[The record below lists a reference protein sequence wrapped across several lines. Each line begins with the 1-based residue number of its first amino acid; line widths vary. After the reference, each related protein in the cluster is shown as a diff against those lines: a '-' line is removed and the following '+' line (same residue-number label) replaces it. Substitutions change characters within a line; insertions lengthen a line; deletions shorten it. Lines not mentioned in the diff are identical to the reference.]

1 MSSLPA
7 ALHPVRQR
15 LLKKAG
21 EDARMFALG
30 TTVARVAQMAADD
43 DRGVNDLAQIIVSD
57 LALSTRILR
66 LSNTIG
72 YRSASSPPV
81 TTISRAISML
91 GFDTVRTAALGML
104 LVDALDA
111 NRAGSV
117 RAELEVSLC
126 ASLVG
131 RNMVAHLAASAGE
144 SGRAT
149 GLHSEEASVVAL
161 LKNIGPLLLAT
172 HEVETHRDIAA
183 IFAKGRYNLD
193 EAALAVLGCGYQAL
207 SQGVAQAWKLS
218 APLVAALAPLAP
230 GVLKPAASRAELTAQ
245 LASFGIDCAHLAAR
259 GERDPA
265 SPLEAALLA
274 RYGGALPV
282 DADMLGPLLD
292 SVKAEM
298 AELLKCMRLRPVAP
312 SGSSGLPQALLD
324 AALGASEAQQ
334 PFHPSGKP
342 TNARERLLA
351 GVQDLTQMRAVG
363 KSKINEL
370 MMAMLET
377 IYSGLGFNFATVC
390 LKDPKTN
397 QYRARAAFGAE
408 QERTQKGFVF
418 PADGGRDVFF
428 YAMQNNIDLVIAD
441 AREPKIA
448 ALVPPWHAA
457 LLPDTRSFVVLP
469 VVVGKVQLGFFYADR
484 VQLAPEGIAAD
495 ESALIKALKS
505 QILAALGA

>member
-1 MSSLPA
+1 MSSA

-30 TTVARVAQMAADD
+30 ATVARVAQMAANDD
-43 DRGVNDLAQIIVSD
+43 HGVNDLAQIIVSD
-57 LALSTRILR
+57 LALSTRMLR
-66 LSNTIG
+66 LANTIG

-117 RAELEVSLC
+117 RSELEISLC

-131 RNMVAHLAASAGE
+131 RNMVAHLAANQGE
-144 SGRAT
+144 QGRST
-149 GLHSEEASVVAL
+149 PIHTEEASVVAL
-161 LKNIGPLLLAT
+161 LKNIAPLLLAT
-172 HEVETHRDIAA
+172 HENETYKEIAA
-183 IFAKGRYNLD
+183 IVAKGRYNHE
-193 EAALAVLGCGYQAL
+193 EAALAVLNCGYEAL

-218 APLVAALAPLAP
+218 TPLVNALTPQP
-230 GVLKPAASRAELTAQ
+230 QGVLKPAGGRMELTSQ
-245 LASFGIDCAHLAAR
+245 LACFGIDVARLAAR
-259 GERDPA
+259 GERDPE
-265 SPLEAALLA
+265 SPFEAALLN
-274 RYGGALPV
+274 RYGKALPV
-282 DADMLGPLLD
+282 DAEMLGPLLD

-298 AELLKCMRLRPVAP
+298 TELLKCMRLRPVAAE
-312 SGSSGLPQALLD
+312 GSSSLPAALLE
-324 AALGASEAQQ
+324 ATLGGNEPLQS
-334 PFHPSGKP
+334 FLPSGKP
-342 TNARERLLA
+342 TNAREKLLA
-351 GVQDLTQMRAVG
+351 GVQDVTQMRAVG
-363 KSKINEL
+363 KSKVNEV

-377 IYSGLGFNFATVC
+377 IYSGLGYNFATVC

-408 QERTQKGFVF
+408 QERTQKGFCF

-428 YAMQNNIDLVIAD
+428 YAMQNNVDLVIAD

-448 ALVPPWHAA
+448 ALVPPWHVA
-457 LLPDTRSFVVLP
+457 LLPGTRSFVVLP

-484 VQLAPEGIAAD
+484 VHLAPEGIAPD
-495 ESALIKALKS
+495 ESALIKALKT
-505 QILAALGA
+505 QILASLGA

>member
-1 MSSLPA
+1 MNLPA

-30 TTVARVAQMAADD
+30 TTVARVAQMAANDD
-43 DRGVNDLAQIIVSD
+43 HGVNDLAQIIVSD
-57 LALSTRILR
+57 VALSTRVLR

-117 RAELEVSLC
+117 RSELEVSLC

-131 RNMVAHLAASAGE
+131 RNMVAYLASKLGE
-144 SGRAT
+144 NARAT
-149 GLHSEEASVVAL
+149 PMHTEEASVVAL
-161 LKNIGPLLLAT
+161 LKNIAPLLLAT
-172 HEVETHRDIAA
+172 HEVETYKEIAA
-183 IFAKGRYNLD
+183 IFAKGRYNQE
-193 EAALAVLGCGYQAL
+193 EAALAVLGCGYEAL

-218 APLVAALAPLAP
+218 APLISALAPLP
-230 GVLKPAASRAELTAQ
+230 QGVLKPAAGRLELTSQ
-245 LASFGIDCAHLAAR
+245 LAGFGIDVARIAAR
-259 GERDPA
+259 GEREPE
-265 SPLEAALLA
+265 SKLEAALLL
-274 RYGGALPV
+274 RYGSALPV
-282 DADMLGPLLD
+282 DAEMLGPLLD

-298 AELLKCMRLRPVAP
+298 MELLKCMRLRPVAP
-312 SGSSGLPQALLD
+312 AGSSGLPQALLD
-324 AALGASEAQQ
+324 ATLGGGEAQES
-334 PFHPSGKP
+334 FHPSGKP

-351 GVQDLTQMRAVG
+351 GVQDVTQMRAMG

-370 MMAMLET
+370 MMAMLES
-377 IYSGLGFNFATVC
+377 IYSGLGFHFATVC

-397 QYRARAAFGAE
+397 QYRARAAFGAD
-408 QERTQKGFVF
+408 QERTQKGFCF
-418 PADGGRDVFF
+418 PADAGRDVFF
-428 YAMQNNIDLVIAD
+428 YAMQNNVDLVIAD
-441 AREPKIA
+441 ARESKIA
-448 ALVPPWHAA
+448 ALVPPWHVA
-457 LLPDTRSFVVLP
+457 LLPATRSFVVLP

-484 VQLAPEGIAAD
+484 IQLAPEGMAPD
-495 ESALIKALKS
+495 ESALIKALKT
-505 QILAALGA
+505 QILAALGG